1 MFSPIDMRF
10 VPVRAAFSAM
20 TRAGARRTGGF
31 GAGGAV
37 EARLE
42 EDIAMAPLL
51 EDIGAGSASF
61 VSSAVNERV
70 VGWETCRCS
79 KRKSERYHKRQLD
92 ATYI

>member
-1 MFSPIDMRF
+1 
-10 VPVRAAFSAM
+10 
-20 TRAGARRTGGF
+20 
-31 GAGGAV
+31 
-37 EARLE
+37 LE

-70 VGWETCRCS
+70 VCWETCRCS
-79 KRKSERYHKRQLD
+79 KRKSEWYHKRQLD